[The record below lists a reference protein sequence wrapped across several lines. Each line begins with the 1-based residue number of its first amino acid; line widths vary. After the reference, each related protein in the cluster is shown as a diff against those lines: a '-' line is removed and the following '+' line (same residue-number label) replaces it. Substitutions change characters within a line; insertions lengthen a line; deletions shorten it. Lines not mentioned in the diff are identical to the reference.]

1 MKKIATLLLLWQSL
15 SSAFLI
21 DSKRVMVSIGESK
34 DHTHISIYRLG
45 VRENFKQKWFKSS
58 IGYLSG
64 YYELSANYWVK
75 GRSSN
80 FGIALSPVFTYNFTF
95 LPTTLQPYIE
105 GGIGGSL
112 WTDTMIATRNVSS
125 HFLFEDRIGAGV
137 RYKGYDLNF
146 CYMHYSNAGLVK
158 PNSGIDIFMLSL
170 SFKY

>member
-1 MKKIATLLLLWQSL
+1 MKKIVILLLLWQSITH
-15 SSAFLI
+15 AFTLDGKKLMI
-21 DSKRVMVSIGESK
+21 SIGESK
-34 DHTHISIYRLG
+34 DSIGIYRVG
-45 VRENFKQKWFKSS
+45 VREDFEQKWLECSL
-58 IGYLSG
+58 GYLSG
-64 YYELSANYWVK
+64 YYELSANLWHK
-75 GRSSN
+75 GSSSN
-80 FGIALSPVFTYNFTF
+80 FGIAFSPVFTYNFTF
-95 LPTTLQPYIE
+95 LQTTLQPYIE

-146 CYMHYSNAGLVK
+146 RYMHYSNAGLVK